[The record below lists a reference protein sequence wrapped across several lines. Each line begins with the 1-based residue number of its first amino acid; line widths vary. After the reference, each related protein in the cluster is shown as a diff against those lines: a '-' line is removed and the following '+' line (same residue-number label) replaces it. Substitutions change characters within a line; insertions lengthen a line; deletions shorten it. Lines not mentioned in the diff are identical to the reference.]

1 MKIILDKCPFMWYI
15 VCMIKIND
23 VIRDPI
29 LGDSFRV
36 VSVDN
41 AQAVATSVTS
51 GSLCGFPLHRLVLVG
66 DHPLFTLWVR
76 D

>member
-1 MKIILDKCPFMWYI
+1 MWYI
-15 VCMIKIND
+15 VGMIKIND

-36 VSVDN
+36 ISVDD
-41 AQAVATSVTS
+41 AQAVAKGLLS
-51 GSLCGFPLHRLVLVG
+51 GSLCGFPLHRLILV
-66 DHPLFTLWVR
+66 DAHPLFNLWVR

>member
-1 MKIILDKCPFMWYI
+1 
-15 VCMIKIND
+15 MIRIND

-36 VSVDN
+36 VSINDDR
-41 AQAVATSVTS
+41 AVATSVTS
-51 GSLCGFPLHRLVLVG
+51 GSLYGFPLHRLVLVG
-66 DHPLFTLWVR
+66 DHPNFSLWVR

>member
-1 MKIILDKCPFMWYI
+1 MKVFLAFSGFLWY
-15 VCMIKIND
+15 VVSMIRIND

-36 VSVDN
+36 VSVDD

-51 GSLCGFPLHRLVLVG
+51 GSLYGFPLHRLVLVG
-66 DHPLFTLWVR
+66 DHPLFSLWVR

>member
-1 MKIILDKCPFMWYI
+1 
-15 VCMIKIND
+15 MIRIND

-36 VSVDN
+36 VSIHDDK
-41 AQAVATSVTS
+41 AVATSVTN
-51 GSLCGFPLHRLVLVG
+51 GSLYGFPLHRLALVG
-66 DHPLFTLWVR
+66 DHPLFSLWVR